1 MCTVA
6 DRPEL
11 PAGFRPQPLTTQ
23 AGGSGF
29 DIEFRQLVSKTGST
43 VSLFCLSECLTNSSI
58 AYEPEL
64 LTRAYLIS
72 SQTPDI
78 ELRLVKAEFTGCSGH
93 ADASGQLKGFF
104 TKFRYVLLTGLLAA

>member
-43 VSLFCLSECLTNSSI
+43 VSLFCLSECLKNSSI

-64 LTRAYLIS
+64 LTRAY
-72 SQTPDI
+72 
-78 ELRLVKAEFTGCSGH
+78 F
-93 ADASGQLKGFF
+93 
-104 TKFRYVLLTGLLAA
+104 